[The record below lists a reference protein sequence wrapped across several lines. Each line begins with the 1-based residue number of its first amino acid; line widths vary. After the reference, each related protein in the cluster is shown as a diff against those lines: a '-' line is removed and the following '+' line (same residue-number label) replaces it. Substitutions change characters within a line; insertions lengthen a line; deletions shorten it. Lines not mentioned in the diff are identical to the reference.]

1 MGRIADQEVEQSSI
15 SVRRALAIAL
25 ALMAAVGLIALT
37 ILVSNSNKQR
47 DEALAAQRQSFEV
60 IILTRSLQSTMA
72 RAELSLGRYVVNFE
86 PEFGRIY
93 VDEWRRAGFAID
105 RLQQVTR
112 DNPRQAQLA
121 ARVRRIYDERGSLLS
136 DAALRTRYKQDVN
149 GLAVFDRAGRVA
161 NVRELN
167 ATIERII
174 ALENRLLDQRISA
187 ANATLDQSNWAATL
201 LLSFAVVILVGAGLL
216 GFSMIQS
223 MVERRALR
231 KDTDEVMLRALELE
245 DAVAERTAE
254 LRRANEALLAE
265 AAEREAAEAQL
276 RQVQKMEAVGKL
288 TGGIAHDFNNLLQ
301 VILGYVD
308 IIGARVGDDRRLT
321 AAVEAIGSAATRGAT
336 LTQQLLAF
344 ARKQEL
350 RDRLLNFNS
359 LVADFRPILTRS
371 AGDNIDLRLE
381 LEENLWNCRVDPVQA
396 EMALLNLVANARDAT
411 GGQGEVT
418 ISTRNAVLPQDAPEL
433 RLDAGEYIV
442 VCVSDDGPGIPDDIV
457 DRVFDPFFT
466 TKEIGK
472 GTGLGLAMVYGFM
485 RQSNGIA
492 RIDRSKKGGA
502 QFELWFPRATGMVE
516 RRPVATG
523 SGVTGGAE
531 RILMVEDQIEVGEL
545 GRAML
550 QDLGYDVVLAT
561 NARAALD
568 VLSRDPNFALLF
580 TDILMP
586 GGMNGVALA
595 QAVQRDYPH
604 TAVLL
609 TTGFADQAIDAS
621 ARSYELIRKPY
632 RRPELQE
639 KLRQV
644 LDRPGA
650 RT

>member
-1 MGRIADQEVEQSSI
+1 MND
-15 SVRRALAIAL
+15 
-25 ALMAAVGLIALT
+25 
-37 ILVSNSNKQR
+37 
-47 DEALAAQRQSFEV
+47 D
-60 IILTRSLQSTMA
+60 
-72 RAELSLGRYVVNFE
+72 
-86 PEFGRIY
+86 
-93 VDEWRRAGFAID
+93 
-105 RLQQVTR
+105 
-112 DNPRQAQLA
+112 
-121 ARVRRIYDERGSLLS
+121 
-136 DAALRTRYKQDVN
+136 
-149 GLAVFDRAGRVA
+149 
-161 NVRELN
+161 
-167 ATIERII
+167 
-174 ALENRLLDQRISA
+174 
-187 ANATLDQSNWAATL
+187 
-201 LLSFAVVILVGAGLL
+201 
-216 GFSMIQS
+216 
-223 MVERRALR
+223 
-231 KDTDEVMLRALELE
+231 LELE
-245 DAVAERTAE
+245 VDQRDPMAVDALHVPPPHISDPAPPHQAPSDIFFAAVKMTRMPMTVTDPHQPDNPIIFCNDAFTFMTGYAEEEILGKNCRFLQGPETDRAIVDQVRTAIA
-254 LRRANEALLAE
+254 RREEVAVEMLNYRKNGSTFWNALFVSPVFGDDGKLLYFFGSQLDISRRREAEEALHE
-265 AAEREAAEAQL
+265 A
-276 RQVQKMEAVGKL
+276 QKMEAVGKL

-411 GGQGEVT
+411 GGRGEVT

-644 LDRPGA
+644 SDRPGA

>member
-1 MGRIADQEVEQSSI
+1 MNDDSELEVDQRDTISADALHVPPAHI
-15 SVRRALAIAL
+15 SNPAPPHKAPSDIFF
-25 ALMAAVGLIALT
+25 AAVKMTRMPMTVTDPHRPDNPIIFCNDAFTFMTGYTEEEILGKNCRFLQGPETDRAIVDQVRTAIERREEVAVEMLNYRKNGSTFWNALF
-37 ILVSNSNKQR
+37 VSPVFGDDGKLLYYFGSQLDISR
-47 DEALAAQRQSFEV
+47 RREAEEALH
-60 IILTRSLQSTMA
+60 
-72 RAELSLGRYVVNFE
+72 
-86 PEFGRIY
+86 
-93 VDEWRRAGFAID
+93 
-105 RLQQVTR
+105 
-112 DNPRQAQLA
+112 
-121 ARVRRIYDERGSLLS
+121 
-136 DAALRTRYKQDVN
+136 
-149 GLAVFDRAGRVA
+149 
-161 NVRELN
+161 
-167 ATIERII
+167 
-174 ALENRLLDQRISA
+174 
-187 ANATLDQSNWAATL
+187 
-201 LLSFAVVILVGAGLL
+201 
-216 GFSMIQS
+216 
-223 MVERRALR
+223 
-231 KDTDEVMLRALELE
+231 
-245 DAVAERTAE
+245 
-254 LRRANEALLAE
+254 EA
-265 AAEREAAEAQL
+265 
-276 RQVQKMEAVGKL
+276 QKMEAVGKL

-359 LVADFRPILTRS
+359 LIADFRPILTRS
-371 AGDNIDLRLE
+371 AGDGVELRTD
-381 LEENLWNCRVDPVQA
+381 LEENLWNCRVDSVQA
-396 EMALLNLVANARDAT
+396 EMALLNLIANARDALE
-411 GGQGEVT
+411 GKGEVT
-418 ISTRNAVLPQDAPEL
+418 VSTRNAVLPQDAPEL
-433 RLDAGEYIV
+433 RLDAGEYVV
-442 VCVSDDGPGIPDDIV
+442 VCVSDDGPGISDEIA

-466 TKEIGK
+466 TKEVGK

-516 RRPVATG
+516 RRPAATG
-523 SGVTGGAE
+523 SGVAGGAE
-531 RILMVEDQIEVGEL
+531 RVLMVEDQIEVGEL

-561 NARAALD
+561 SARAALD
-568 VLSRDPNFALLF
+568 VLTRDSNFALLF

-621 ARSYELIRKPY
+621 AKSYELIRKPY
-632 RRPELQE
+632 RRQELQE
-639 KLRQV
+639 KMRQV